1 MFCLNQIWMCF
12 NSLLSVLVFYKH
24 WDLGLSKL
32 DYFGFSSLNTA
43 TVYRNAL
50 RCWVVCLFK
59 RLFLVF
65 YIYVRVIPAS
75 LSQIKSESECL
86 FVFAVPLRAERR
98 RQGAGRFGTGGS
110 GCSHLIPSQG
120 QIWVFISAFL
130 SMMLC
135 FALVLSPFV
144 KWHCLQY
151 FIKTALC

>member
-59 RLFLVF
+59 CLFLVF
-65 YIYVRVIPAS
+65 YIYVRVIHWSGLSLNVCLCLQFRFGQSGGDKGPVVSAQEAQAAAI
-75 LSQIKSESECL
+75 LSQARVRYEFL
-86 FVFAVPLRAERR
+86 FQPFYLWVDYWCFVSPWY
-98 RQGAGRFGTGGS
+98 
-110 GCSHLIPSQG
+110 CHLL
-120 QIWVFISAFL
+120 WKT
-130 SMMLC
+130 
-135 FALVLSPFV
+135 LSPIF
-144 KWHCLQY
+144 Y
-151 FIKTALC
+151 

>member
-24 WDLGLSKL
+24 REL

-75 LSQIKSESECL
+75 LSLIRSESECS
-86 FVFAVPLRAERR
+86 FCVCSSASGRAEETRGRSFLHRR
-98 RQGAGRFGTGGS
+98 LRLQPSYPKPGS
-110 GCSHLIPSQG
+110 DMSFYFSFSIYD
-120 QIWVFISAFL
+120 
-130 SMMLC
+130 
-135 FALVLSPFV
+135 ALFRPGIVTFCEMTLSPIF
-144 KWHCLQY
+144 Y
-151 FIKTALC
+151 

>member
-24 WDLGLSKL
+24 REL

-65 YIYVRVIPAS
+65 YIYVRVIPVS
-75 LSQIKSESECL
+75 LSLIRSESECSFCVCSSASGRVEETRGRSFLHRRLRLQPSYPKPGSDMSFYFSFSIYDAL
-86 FVFAVPLRAERR
+86 FLPGIVTFCEM
-98 RQGAGRFGTGGS
+98 T
-110 GCSHLIPSQG
+110 
-120 QIWVFISAFL
+120 
-130 SMMLC
+130 
-135 FALVLSPFV
+135 LSPIF
-144 KWHCLQY
+144 Y
-151 FIKTALC
+151 

>member
-24 WDLGLSKL
+24 REL

-59 RLFLVF
+59 CLFLVF

-75 LSQIKSESECL
+75 LSLIRSESECSFCVCSSASGRVEETRGRSFLHRRLRLQPSYPKPGSDMSFYFSFSIYDAL
-86 FVFAVPLRAERR
+86 FRPGIVTFCEM
-98 RQGAGRFGTGGS
+98 T
-110 GCSHLIPSQG
+110 
-120 QIWVFISAFL
+120 
-130 SMMLC
+130 
-135 FALVLSPFV
+135 LSPIF
-144 KWHCLQY
+144 Y
-151 FIKTALC
+151 

>member
-24 WDLGLSKL
+24 REL

-75 LSQIKSESECL
+75 LSLIRSESECS
-86 FVFAVPLRAERR
+86 FCVCSSASGRAEETRGRSFLHRR
-98 RQGAGRFGTGGS
+98 LRLQPSYPKPGS
-110 GCSHLIPSQG
+110 DMSFYFSFSIYDALFRPGIVTFCERHFFLI
-120 QIWVFISAFL
+120 F
-130 SMMLC
+130 
-135 FALVLSPFV
+135 
-144 KWHCLQY
+144 H
-151 FIKTALC
+151 

>member
-59 RLFLVF
+59 CLFLVF

-75 LSQIKSESECL
+75 LSLIKSESECSFCVCSSASGRVEETRGRSFLHRRLRLQPSYPKPGSDMSFYFSFSIYDAL
-86 FVFAVPLRAERR
+86 FRPGIVTFCEM
-98 RQGAGRFGTGGS
+98 T
-110 GCSHLIPSQG
+110 
-120 QIWVFISAFL
+120 
-130 SMMLC
+130 
-135 FALVLSPFV
+135 LSPIF
-144 KWHCLQY
+144 Y
-151 FIKTALC
+151 